1 MSIINLKYDSRFGK
15 RGLFLAQYPKP
26 IGYRQTVLDA
36 INLKQTPPKINE
48 SFDSFELA
56 LQRFPELS
64 GIRIDD
70 RTSKIVV
77 NINRVSGLVNGT
89 KISLNDEE
97 SEVVTEIDNTTI
109 YSDNSGTYESFDDR
123 ELVDGVSFNVSKS
136 NTPNPLVLFTV
147 QMNVTEVDVDGV
159 ITDVEFQN
167 LEISRNIYDKPDA
180 GEYYIQDLK
189 NQDILVKLIIS
200 KNEELIEGKL
210 LITYE
215 IESYEILN
223 GGSGYSLDT
232 QFQSRVTSGYVEN
245 VVNKTVL
252 TGGTWSIPSTEIE
265 EGFFYNIV
273 FDSGEVSFS
282 GIFERVDGRFK
293 KVNVITNLNAAD
305 AVGDIAF
312 PIGGGGSQHMRREKY
327 IPKGGPDGGDGDIT
341 PILIT
346 PNIIIRSN
354 FFLTEKVILTR
365 SRNTNVRPR
374 IDFEGRMRVN
384 NENKIIAVDGEDTFN
399 TLANQPDDCLMCSEG
414 IAQEYSYINDVLRV
428 TPQSGDSDEFNIVID
443 NK

>member
-1 MSIINLKYDSRFGK
+1 MSIINLKYDNRFGE
-15 RGLFLAQYPKP
+15 RGLLFAQYPKP
-26 IGYRQTVLDA
+26 SGYRQTVLDA

-48 SFDSFELA
+48 SFDSVELA
-56 LQRFPELS
+56 LQSFPELS

-70 RTSKIVV
+70 RTSKIVL

-89 KISLNDEE
+89 KISLDDEE

-109 YSDNSGTYESFDDR
+109 YADNSGTYESFDGR
-123 ELVDGVSFNVSKS
+123 ELVDGVSFNVLKS
-136 NTPNPLVLFTV
+136 NTLNPLMLFTV

-167 LEISRNIYDKPDA
+167 LEISIINIYDEPDA
-180 GEYYIQDLK
+180 GEYYIQ
-189 NQDILVKLIIS
+189 NQSIEGVDILVKLIIS

-210 LITYE
+210 ITTYG

-252 TGGTWSIPSTEIE
+252 TGGTWLIPSNDIE

-273 FDSGEVSFS
+273 FNSGEVSFS

-293 KVNVITNLNAAD
+293 KVNDITNLKEDAA
-305 AVGDIAF
+305 
-312 PIGGGGSQHMRREKY
+312 GG
-327 IPKGGPDGGDGDIT
+327 
-341 PILIT
+341 
-346 PNIIIRSN
+346 NIIRTN

-365 SRNTNVRPR
+365 SRNTNVRPKT
-374 IDFEGRMRVN
+374 DFNSRMTVD
-384 NENKIIAVDGEDTFN
+384 NENKIITVDGEDTFN
-399 TLANQPDDCLMCSEG
+399 TLVNQPDDCLMCSEG
-414 IAQEYSYINDVLRV
+414 ISQEYSYINDALRV
-428 TPQSGDSDEFNIVID
+428 TAQSGDSDEFNIVID

>member
-1 MSIINLKYDSRFGK
+1 MNIINLKYDSRFGE
-15 RGLFLAQYPKP
+15 RGLLFAQYPKP
-26 IGYRQTVLDA
+26 IGYRQAVLDA

-48 SFDSFELA
+48 SFDSVELA

-89 KISLNDEE
+89 KISLNDEKD
-97 SEVVTEIDNTTI
+97 EVITEIDNTTI
-109 YSDNSGTYESFDDR
+109 YADNSGTYESFDGR
-123 ELVDGVSFNVSKS
+123 ELVDGVSFSVSKS
-136 NTPNPLVLFTV
+136 NVLNPLVLFTV

-159 ITDVEFQN
+159 ITDVSFQD

-180 GEYYIQDLK
+180 GEYYIQDLE
-189 NQDILVKLIIS
+189 NEDILVKLIIS
-200 KNEELIEGKL
+200 KNEELIEGRL

-252 TGGTWSIPSTEIE
+252 TGGTWSIPSNEIE

-293 KVNVITNLNAAD
+293 KVNDITNLKEDD

-312 PIGGGGSQHMRREKY
+312 PIGGGA
-327 IPKGGPDGGDGDIT
+327 GGAASDSLSPIGGGDGDIT

-346 PNIIIRSN
+346 PNIIIRPN

-374 IDFEGRMRVN
+374 IDFEGRMTVD
-384 NENKIIAVDGEDTFN
+384 NENKIITVDGEDTFN
-399 TLANQPDDCLMCSEG
+399 ALANQPDDCLMCSEG
-414 IAQEYSYINDVLRV
+414 IAQEYSYINDALRV
-428 TPQSGDSDEFNIVID
+428 TAQSGDSDEFNIVID

>member
-1 MSIINLKYDSRFGK
+1 MNIINLKYDNRFGE
-15 RGLFLAQYPKP
+15 RGLVFAQYPKP
-26 IGYRQTVLDA
+26 SGYRQTVLDA
-36 INLKQTPPKINE
+36 INLKQPPPKINE
-48 SFDSFELA
+48 SFDSVELA
-56 LQRFPELS
+56 LERFPELS
-64 GIRIDD
+64 EIIIDD
-70 RTSKIVV
+70 NTSKIVV

-89 KISLNDEE
+89 KISLNDEKD
-97 SEVVTEIDNTTI
+97 EVITEIDNTTI
-109 YSDNSGTYESFDDR
+109 YADNSGTYESFDGR

-147 QMNVTEVDVDGV
+147 QMNVTEVGVDGV

-167 LEISRNIYDKPDA
+167 LEISKNIYDEPDA

-200 KNEELIEGKL
+200 KNEESIEGKL
-210 LITYE
+210 ITTYE

-232 QFQSRVTSGYVEN
+232 QFQSRVTNGYTEN
-245 VVNKTVL
+245 VVNKTLL
-252 TGGTWSIPSTEIE
+252 TNGTWSIPSNEIE

-293 KVNVITNLNAAD
+293 KANDITKLNAGD
-305 AVGDIAF
+305 TVGDIAF
-312 PIGGGGSQHMRREKY
+312 PIGGGG
-327 IPKGGPDGGDGDIT
+327 DIT
-341 PILIT
+341 PILKI
-346 PNIIIRSN
+346 PNTIIRPN

-365 SRNTNVRPR
+365 SRNTNVRPKT
-374 IDFEGRMRVN
+374 DFEGRMVVG
-384 NENKIIAVDGEDTFN
+384 NENKIITVDGEDTFN
-399 TLANQPDDCLMCSEG
+399 ALANQPDDCLMCSEG
-414 IAQEYSYINDVLRV
+414 IAQEYSYINDALRV
-428 TPQSGDSDEFNIVID
+428 TAQSGDSDEFNIVID

>member
-1 MSIINLKYDSRFGK
+1 MSIINLKYDNRFGE
-15 RGLFLAQYPKP
+15 RGLLFAQYPKP
-26 IGYRQTVLDA
+26 SGYRQTVLDA

-48 SFDSFELA
+48 SFDSVELA
-56 LQRFPELS
+56 LQSFPELS

-70 RTSKIVV
+70 RTSKIVL

-89 KISLNDEE
+89 KISLDDEE

-109 YSDNSGTYESFDDR
+109 YADNSGTYESFDGR
-123 ELVDGVSFNVSKS
+123 ELVDGVSFNVLKS
-136 NTPNPLVLFTV
+136 NTLNPLMLFTV

-167 LEISRNIYDKPDA
+167 LEISIINIYDEPDA
-180 GEYYIQDLK
+180 GEYYIQ
-189 NQDILVKLIIS
+189 NQSIEGVDILVKLIIS

-210 LITYE
+210 ITTYG

-252 TGGTWSIPSTEIE
+252 TGGTWLIPSNDIE

-273 FDSGEVSFS
+273 FNSGEVSFS

-293 KVNVITNLNAAD
+293 KVNDITNLKEDAA
-305 AVGDIAF
+305 
-312 PIGGGGSQHMRREKY
+312 GG
-327 IPKGGPDGGDGDIT
+327 
-341 PILIT
+341 
-346 PNIIIRSN
+346 NIIRTN
-354 FFLTEKVILTR
+354 FFLTKKVILTR
-365 SRNTNVRPR
+365 SRNTNVRPKT
-374 IDFEGRMRVN
+374 DFNSRMTVD
-384 NENKIIAVDGEDTFN
+384 NENKIITVDGEDTFN
-399 TLANQPDDCLMCSEG
+399 TLVNQPDDCLMCSEG
-414 IAQEYSYINDVLRV
+414 ISQEYSYINDALRV
-428 TPQSGDSDEFNIVID
+428 TAQSGDSDEFNIVID

>member
-1 MSIINLKYDSRFGK
+1 MSIINLKYDNRFGES
-15 RGLFLAQYPKP
+15 GLLIAQYPKP
-26 IGYRQTVLDA
+26 SGYRQTVLDA

-48 SFDSFELA
+48 SFDSVELA
-56 LQRFPELS
+56 LQSFPELS

-70 RTSKIVV
+70 RTSKIVL

-89 KISLNDEE
+89 KISLDDEE

-109 YSDNSGTYESFDDR
+109 YADNSGTYESFDGR
-123 ELVDGVSFNVSKS
+123 ELVDGVSFNVLKS
-136 NTPNPLVLFTV
+136 NTLNPLMLFTV

-167 LEISRNIYDKPDA
+167 LEISIINIYDEPDA
-180 GEYYIQDLK
+180 GEYYIQ
-189 NQDILVKLIIS
+189 NQSIEGVDILVKLIIS

-210 LITYE
+210 ITTYG

-252 TGGTWSIPSTEIE
+252 TGGTWLIPSNDIE

-273 FDSGEVSFS
+273 FNSGEVSFS

-293 KVNVITNLNAAD
+293 KVNDITNLKEDAA
-305 AVGDIAF
+305 
-312 PIGGGGSQHMRREKY
+312 GG
-327 IPKGGPDGGDGDIT
+327 
-341 PILIT
+341 
-346 PNIIIRSN
+346 NIIRTN
-354 FFLTEKVILTR
+354 FFLTKKVILTR
-365 SRNTNVRPR
+365 SRNTNVRPKT
-374 IDFEGRMRVN
+374 DFNSRMTVD
-384 NENKIIAVDGEDTFN
+384 NENKIITVDGEDTFN
-399 TLANQPDDCLMCSEG
+399 TLVNQPDDCLMCSEG
-414 IAQEYSYINDVLRV
+414 ISQEYSYINDALRV
-428 TPQSGDSDEFNIVID
+428 TAQSGDSDEFNIVID